1 LYYLTKKHKKTGN
14 VYALKVMEKFK
25 ILKLKAVKNIVRE
38 KNILGSI
45 NHIFILDLVTVL
57 QDDQSLYLL
66 TTFIQGGELFSL
78 IHKETKH
85 GMLNDSARFYG
96 ACIFETLSFLHYRN
110 ICYRDLKPENLV
122 IDSDGYPILIDFGF
136 AKLVSNKSYTI
147 CGTPEYFSPEIIL
160 GQVMV

>member
-1 LYYLTKKHKKTGN
+1 MYYLTKKHKKTGS

-25 ILKLKAVKNIVRE
+25 ILKLKAVKNIIRE

-66 TTFIQGGELFSL
+66 TNFIQGGELFIL
-78 IHKETKH
+78 IHKGTKH
-85 GMLNDSARFYG
+85 GMLNNCARFYG
-96 ACIFETLSFLHYRN
+96 ACIFEALSYLHQRN

-122 IDSDGYPILIDFGF
+122 IDSDGESFL
-136 AKLVSNKSYTI
+136 
-147 CGTPEYFSPEIIL
+147 
-160 GQVMV
+160 